1 MIRPWQITTF
11 SLLMLITPLF
21 GVSVPESFSLVIPI
35 HRNKNEVN
43 ELFSN
48 INSPGNAAI
57 CHAEGNCQKNGEFTS
72 LYYGHID
79 PSKLGGKRVL
89 NQGFCSDYGKSKVGD
104 IDGANRGCLR
114 RMQSRLPRLTNLFKQ
129 QNININEHKTAFVNS
144 VDLWNQ
150 AAPRVSDNFPKLYAA
165 NIRNGL
171 PVDSA
176 IRKARVDA
184 FNHRARGLFNICG
197 REAHYINRLAFYQK
211 YSRLWK
217 RKCIDI
223 DQERRRLAINA
234 VLINKGVVD

>member
-197 REAHYINRLAFYQK
+197 REKYYINRLLNYPK
-211 YSRLWK
+211 HSRQWE

-223 DQERRRLAINA
+223 DQNRRRLAINA
-234 VLINKGVVD
+234 VLINKGVFD

>member
-21 GVSVPESFSLVIPI
+21 GVLISESFSLVIPI
-35 HRNKNEVN
+35 HRNNNEVN

-48 INSPGNAAI
+48 INSPGNTAI

-89 NQGFCSDYGKSKVGD
+89 NQGFCSDYGKSKAGD
-104 IDGANRGCLR
+104 INAANRGCLKR
-114 RMQSRLPRLTNLFKQ
+114 IKSRLARLTNLFKQ
-129 QNININEHKTAFVNS
+129 QNIDIKQHKTAFVNS

-171 PVDSA
+171 SADNA
-176 IRKARVDA
+176 IRKARVDS
-184 FNHRARGLFNICG
+184 FNLKARGLFNICI
-197 REAHYINRLAFYQK
+197 REKYYINRLLNYPK
-211 YSRLWK
+211 HSRQWK

-223 DQERRRLAINA
+223 DQNRRRLAIDR
-234 VLINKGVVD
+234 VLLKREVIN

>member
-1 MIRPWQITTF
+1 MIRPWQITSF

-21 GVSVPESFSLVIPI
+21 GVSISESFNLVIPI
-35 HRNKNEVN
+35 HRNNEIN
-43 ELFSN
+43 QLFSS
-48 INSPGNAAI
+48 INSPGNIAI
-57 CHAEGNCQKNGEFTS
+57 CHAEGNCAKNGEFTS

-89 NQGFCSDYGKSKVGD
+89 NQGFCSDYGKSKAGD
-104 IDGANRGCLR
+104 INAANRGCLLR
-114 RMQSRLPRLTNLFKQ
+114 IKSRLPRLTNLFQRENIDIKQ
-129 QNININEHKTAFVNS
+129 HKTAFVNS

-176 IRKARVDA
+176 IRNARVDA
-184 FNHRARGLFNICG
+184 FNHQARGLFNICG
-197 REAHYINRLAFYQK
+197 REPHYINRLAFYQK

>member
-1 MIRPWQITTF
+1 MIRPWQITSF

-21 GVSVPESFSLVIPI
+21 GVSISESFNLVIPI
-35 HRNKNEVN
+35 HRNNEIN
-43 ELFSN
+43 QLFSS
-48 INSPGNAAI
+48 INSPGNIAI
-57 CHAEGNCQKNGEFTS
+57 CHAEGNCAKNGEFTS

-89 NQGFCSDYGKSKVGD
+89 NQGFCSDYGKSKAGD
-104 IDGANRGCLR
+104 INAANRGCLLR
-114 RMQSRLPRLTNLFKQ
+114 IKSRLPRLTNLFQ
-129 QNININEHKTAFVNS
+129 RQNIDIKQHKTAFVNS

-176 IRKARVDA
+176 IRNARVDA
-184 FNHRARGLFNICG
+184 FNHQARGLFNICG
-197 REAHYINRLAFYQK
+197 REPHYINRLAFYQK